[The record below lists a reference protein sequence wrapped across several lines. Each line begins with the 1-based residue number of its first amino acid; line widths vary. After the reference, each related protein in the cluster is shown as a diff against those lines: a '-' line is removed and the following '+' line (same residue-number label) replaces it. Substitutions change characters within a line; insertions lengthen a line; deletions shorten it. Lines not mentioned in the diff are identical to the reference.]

1 LHSDVPMAGQIF
13 LETSE
18 MWRENSLMQGTMKVG
33 NKIADLSRIMCPL
46 LNVIGDRDDI
56 VNPLSSEPLPG
67 LVSSEDKQNLH
78 YPTGHMGAAVSSD
91 SLKRLWPQI
100 ANWLAARDD

>member
-1 LHSDVPMAGQIF
+1 MAGRIF

-18 MWRENSLMQGTMKVG
+18 MWRENSLMKGTMKIG
-33 NKIADLSRIMCPL
+33 ESIADLTRIAMPL

-56 VNPLSSEPLPG
+56 VNPASSEPLPE

-78 YPTGHMGAAVSSD
+78 YPTGHMGAAISAD

-100 ANWLAARDD
+100 TNWLSARDD

>member
-1 LHSDVPMAGQIF
+1 
-13 LETSE
+13 
-18 MWRENSLMQGTMKVG
+18 MWRTNSLMNGTMKVG
-33 NKIADLSRIMCPL
+33 DTIADLKRIVMPL

-56 VNPLSSEPLPG
+56 VNPASSEPLPG
-67 LVSSEDKQNLH
+67 LVSSADKQNLH

-100 ANWLAARDD
+100 ASWLAARDE